1 MFQAQH
7 KQLIHE
13 TNVAVVNIRSIE
25 LGYFMN
31 FFTNFGVNAAV
42 GFGLIAGSVSQVPGF
57 DNPTGCWYGFIV
69 LYWITS
75 ALTVVSSIFALIT
88 EIYVVVYGQG
98 LALRGPSGSMVK
110 AIDGMIDEQKT
121 IFWAFNATLLFL
133 GLQQIGMYFIMMDST
148 SAWVTG
154 ALTLVAMVSWYR
166 YGLRLYNRF
175 NWDKLEI
182 AWKEEEERN
191 AAHGKAPTPIDDDDI
206 DPITRLEQSLRTQQQ
221 RQEQQQQQQ
230 QQASQSQQGEKKLSL
245 RLSVM
250 SSLSTGKTSTA
261 SKGAANKTTRD
272 GKSVRGSVMGDQPK
286 PNGGDGNSE
295 DDDNE
300 GRQIADQFEEQYL
313 AAEVASQHEEANEVV
328 RHTGFLSIRIPRKRT
343 IFQSLGTKKG
353 GDTDSSGEW
362 KRRFFLVQG
371 TSIFYY
377 TDRRAYESDPT
388 KPLNPRP
395 IELDGYTLIG
405 GAQVAPYYISLVPA
419 DPEDDRKA
427 WKFRCDTMSEFTTWL
442 EIFTSAL
449 RKCPSWR
456 HSEAAEFIDIAAT
469 RVDPHQ
475 HPNHLADDS
484 DEDD

>member
-7 KQLIHE
+7 KQLMHE

-42 GFGLIAGSVSQVPGF
+42 GFGLIAGSVSQVPGY

-69 LYWITS
+69 LYWVTS

-148 SAWVTG
+148 SAWITG
-154 ALTLVAMVSWYR
+154 ALTLVAMFSWYR

-175 NWDKLEI
+175 NWDKLAI
-182 AWKEEEERN
+182 AWKEEEEKN
-191 AAHGKAPTPIDDDDI
+191 GAQGKAPTPIDNDDI

-221 RQEQQQQQQ
+221 QQQQT
-230 QQASQSQQGEKKLSL
+230 QQGQKSTAATAGDKKRSV

-250 SSLSTGKTSTA
+250 SSLSTGKTSTGT
-261 SKGAANKTTRD
+261 SKGGAANKTTRE

-286 PNGGDGNSE
+286 SNGDGDSE

-300 GRQIADQFEEQYL
+300 GRQMADQFEEDYL
-313 AAEVASQHEEANEVV
+313 AAEEASQVDEANEIV
-328 RHTGFLSIRIPRKRT
+328 RHMGFLSIRIPRKRT
-343 IFQSLGTKKG
+343 LFQS
-353 GDTDSSGEW
+353 
-362 KRRFFLVQG
+362 LVQG

-427 WKFRCDTMSEFTTWL
+427 WKFRCDTMSEFTSWL

-469 RVDPHQ
+469 RADPHQ
-475 HPNHLADDS
+475 HPNALADDS